1 MRLKDNAW
9 VWTDK
14 EHGWVSLDD
23 PDYEFE
29 NVEESPWGDV
39 IYFTYKGE
47 EYSSN
52 VVRGS
57 KPE

>member
-14 EHGWVSLDD
+14 ENGWVSLDD

-29 NVEESPWGDV
+29 NIEEGPYGDV
-39 IYFTYKGE
+39 LYFTYKGID
-47 EYSSN
+47 YSSN
-52 VVRGS
+52 IVRGS
-57 KPE
+57 KPG